1 MASLGEVRLRLLDL
15 HKALVD
21 AERRDYERVHGR
33 VSDTAFLEAL
43 VKDPLLAWLGALTTL
58 IVRLEEALEEGAPA
72 AQKEWS
78 GAIRKLLTPD
88 AAGAEFNRRYE
99 RLTQQVPDIV
109 VAHGAVMRALGDRR

>member
-1 MASLGEVRLRLLDL
+1 MASLSEIRLRLLDL
-15 HKALVD
+15 HKALVN

-33 VSDTAFLEAL
+33 QSDTAFLEAL

-58 IVRLEEALEEGAPA
+58 IVRLEEALEEGTPA
-72 AQKEWS
+72 VQKDWS
-78 GAIRKLLTPD
+78 EAIRKLLTPD
-88 AAGAEFNRRYE
+88 ATSAEFNRHYG